1 MPVRISFFRRL
12 LDFFFPRYCA
22 ICGRELAV
30 SDHAICT
37 VCNWHLPRTR
47 FHETPRD
54 NEMARRFW
62 VLIPVEKAAA
72 LYYYYAHSKST
83 RVILQFKY
91 NGRWNYAEDMGRI
104 AANEFLD
111 SGFFDGVDAIVPVP
125 VTRKRKMQ
133 RGYNQS
139 YHIALGVSELTGLPV
154 ITDAVERISFS
165 GSQTRKSA
173 MERRENVK
181 HVFRLRNSSR
191 IRGRHV
197 LIVDD
202 VVTTGSTIISCAEEL
217 QKGGARTFSVM
228 SIGYTK
234 H

>member
-1 MPVRISFFRRL
+1 M
-12 LDFFFPRYCA
+12 
-22 ICGRELAV
+22 

-47 FHETPRD
+47 FHEVPRD

-62 VLIPVEKAAA
+62 VLIPIEKAAA

-154 ITDAVERISFS
+154 ITDAVERISFPAV
-165 GSQTRKSA
+165 RRARAPWSA
-173 MERRENVK
+173 GK
-181 HVFRLRNSSR
+181 
-191 IRGRHV
+191 
-197 LIVDD
+197 
-202 VVTTGSTIISCAEEL
+202 T
-217 QKGGARTFSVM
+217 
-228 SIGYTK
+228 
-234 H
+234 